1 MTFITITVTGLDQ
14 VIATLNRKNV
24 DIQEATRNVH
34 INVGN
39 FLVRELKNNAHQITG
54 NLKNSIML
62 DYADDRAAVVSVH
75 APYAVYENRRPGAK
89 AGFGPH
95 NFADR
100 AVQTTIPELAKQVK
114 AEFDQALQP

>member
-1 MTFITITVTGLDQ
+1 MTFIKITVTGLDQ
-14 VIATLNRKNV
+14 LVQSLDRKGV
-24 DIQEATRNVH
+24 DMQEATRNVH

-39 FLVRELKNNAHQITG
+39 FLVRELKNNVHQITG

-62 DYADDRAAVVSVH
+62 DYADDREAVVSVH

-100 AVQTTIPELAKQVK
+100 AIQTTIPELQRQIK
-114 AEFDQALQP
+114 AEFDQVFQV